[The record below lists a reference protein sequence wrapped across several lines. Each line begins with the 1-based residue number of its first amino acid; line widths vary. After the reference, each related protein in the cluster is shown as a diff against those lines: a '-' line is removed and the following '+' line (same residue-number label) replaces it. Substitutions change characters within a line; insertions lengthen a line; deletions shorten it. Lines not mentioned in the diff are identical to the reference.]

1 MKLLML
7 DGAVIGL
14 TNESEVPAPYK
25 THTAHEVKV
34 QRVFMAQKNVISGTE
49 MVTRTVTHR
58 LMERW
63 RYDVS
68 SVIGFGATEEEALAN
83 RAIAQDE
90 LLNVSRQ
97 VVAALSGR
105 YVAYGRVGD
114 GVYKVDRVNGP
125 VAGGEPGEVLGFGP
139 SAGDAVRDAERQLK

>member
-25 THTAHEVKV
+25 THTVHEVKV
-34 QRVFMAQKNVISGTE
+34 QRVFMAQKNVITGTE

-58 LMERW
+58 VFERW

-68 SVIGFGATEEEALAN
+68 SVIGFGATEDEALAN
-83 RAIAQDE
+83 RAIAQEE

-105 YVAYGRVGD
+105 YVAYARVGD
-114 GVYKVDRVNGP
+114 GVYKVDRLNGTIP
-125 VAGGEPGEVLGFGP
+125 TVEPGEVLGFGA
-139 SAGDAVRDAERQLK
+139 SAGDAVREAERKLK